1 MKIGIPQ
8 IIVIVLYACG
18 LGVSLAKHGE
28 MEESKRH
35 NVVPTI
41 IATAIHMVL
50 LWWGGFF
57 G

>member
-1 MKIGIPQ
+1 MKLGIPQ
-8 IIVIVLYACG
+8 IIIIVLYACG
-18 LGVSLAKHGE
+18 LGISLAKHGE

-35 NVVPTI
+35 SVVPTI